1 MSMTEESLTRTME
14 KTQSQG
20 CDSDG
25 FNRLICEEEF
35 QVEDHNSF
43 HMSNPSRQPVTL
55 FTPGRRSTLAAVI
68 LVLLAGVLLIL
79 DIALGVHYSRLQE
92 THLTLKDTES
102 LGKDLVEL
110 HKQYKTAVENIY
122 AAQKQLD
129 GEMKSQKE
137 TKWELEHQTKRTE
150 DYKVLIEKVT
160 QDLGKLRSQ
169 VPKISD
175 GCTHCP
181 PGWLF
186 INLVCYYFSS
196 NNAGLKSW
204 QKAREFCQIYGA
216 DLPVIDTKDKEK
228 KIVNYLL
235 NHGQDPSE
243 TKSAFWFGLRDSN
256 EEGAWQWL
264 DGTPLVEGYWNVGQP
279 DDYHT
284 EDCAAVY
291 PNENFFRAWNDL
303 ECGSRQNWICEK
315 APTYEFLN
323 RTNNQ

>member
-1 MSMTEESLTRTME
+1 ME

-25 FNRLICEEEF
+25 FNMLICEEEF
-35 QVEDHNSF
+35 HVEDRNSF

-55 FTPGRRSTLAAVI
+55 FTPGRRSRLAAVI

-110 HKQYKTAVENIY
+110 HKQYNTAVENIY

-204 QKAREFCQIYGA
+204 QKAREFCQIYGG

-256 EEGAWQWL
+256 EEGTWHWL
-264 DGTPLVEGYWNVGQP
+264 DGTSLVEGYWNVGQP
-279 DDYHT
+279 DDYHN

-323 RTNNQ
+323 GTNNQ